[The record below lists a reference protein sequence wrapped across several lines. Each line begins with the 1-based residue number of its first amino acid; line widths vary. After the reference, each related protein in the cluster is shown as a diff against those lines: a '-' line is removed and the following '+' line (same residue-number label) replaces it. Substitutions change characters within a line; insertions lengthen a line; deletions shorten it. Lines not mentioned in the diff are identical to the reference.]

1 MRKLEFPRMLWQRW
15 EKAEMFME
23 TIRQL
28 SEGAPREA
36 ARAVLRLK
44 MAVQKENYDKA
55 AAGIEEL
62 EAFLQS

>member
-1 MRKLEFPRMLWQRW
+1 MLFRSCVEMDNW

>member
-1 MRKLEFPRMLWQRW
+1 
-15 EKAEMFME
+15 ME

-62 EAFLQS
+62 EAFLQG